1 MLYALLIADIGE
13 NILKYAYFAVVSDGE
28 LKPRLRHERKK
39 PRCFQR
45 NGLASRIRSR
55 YHEAIEILTDGNAYR
70 HAGVFIQ
77 QRMTRIFKAD
87 KALFAYL
94 RHHARIAERKL
105 TLGKNE
111 CQSRYAVMI
120 SAEHRGVFGDI
131 GGKLKEITLRFVRL
145 CAFEYA
151 YLVICL
157 HHADRLY
164 KERRA
169 R

>member
-1 MLYALLIADIGE
+1 
-13 NILKYAYFAVVSDGE
+13 
-28 LKPRLRHERKK
+28 
-39 PRCFQR
+39 
-45 NGLASRIRSR
+45 
-55 YHEAIEILTDGNAYR
+55 
-70 HAGVFIQ
+70 
-77 QRMTRIFKAD
+77 MTRIFKAD

-105 TLGKNE
+105 ALGKNE

-164 KERRA
+164 KERCA
-169 R
+169 RGGGIMHETLYLVFVFCLDGNDESPVSHGDYLLLEIF